1 MNIAIVGSRNAG
13 NINLAQELE
22 KRINIMEGDA
32 IVSGGAMG
40 IDTLAASYAK
50 ERNLKLIELRP
61 DYATYG
67 RGATFIRNRA
77 IVEAADMVVAFWD
90 GESRGTKYSIDY
102 ANKIGRT
109 TLIVS
114 I

>member
-32 IVSGGAMG
+32 IVSGGARG

-50 ERNLKLIELRP
+50 ETM
-61 DYATYG
+61 AS
-67 RGATFIRNRA
+67 TFIRNRA

>member
-32 IVSGGAMG
+32 IVSGGARG

-61 DYATYG
+61 DYAKYG
-67 RGATFIRNRA
+67 TQLRRICLHRTFRKVGNPIL
-77 IVEAADMVVAFWD
+77 
-90 GESRGTKYSIDY
+90 SRSHHRREPPTHQPSFHP
-102 ANKIGRT
+102 ARQHQ
-109 TLIVS
+109 
-114 I
+114 